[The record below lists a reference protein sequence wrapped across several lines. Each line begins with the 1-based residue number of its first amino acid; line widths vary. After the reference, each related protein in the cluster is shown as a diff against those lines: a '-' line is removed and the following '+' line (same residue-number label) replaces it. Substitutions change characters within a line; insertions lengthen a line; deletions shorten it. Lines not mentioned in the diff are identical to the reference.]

1 MRHFSLLACMA
12 ALALASCAPNTP
24 QPLPTIALDT
34 AGGAPRAATP
44 QRPAGTIAAS
54 GVVAPAQEIRLAF
67 MVTERI
73 KTVSVN
79 VGEAVKA
86 GQVLAELDD
95 AALQAQIRQAESG
108 VLAAQAA
115 YDLLAAGPTTEQV
128 RQAEAAAIGAR
139 AAFSRTIA
147 PAAAADIGA
156 ASAALAAANAR
167 YKQVLAGPSSADT
180 AGAAAALRTAE
191 AALRLAQGA
200 YDRAFA
206 RNPAGIGAD
215 PSALAL
221 EKATNDYNAAKA
233 VYEAAAGSADAADL
247 SAAAQQVAAAN
258 AQLDRLTRPVAAW
271 DREQAQ
277 SNLNASE
284 ARLAEVKAGARTE
297 QRSVAEAQLKSAVA
311 ALDGIRAQFQRYTL
325 LAPINAV
332 VVRRAAQPGE
342 TAVAGTPVLVLA
354 DLERLRVE
362 TTDLSER
369 DAPKVAV
376 GQAVTVFI
384 KALNQSVPGRVS
396 AVAPLADTLG
406 GDVVYKTTIE
416 LDSRPAGLRA
426 GMTVDVQ
433 FGAGR
438 IP

>member
-1 MRHFSLLACMA
+1 MRWPVLRAGIA
-12 ALALASCAPNTP
+12 ALALAACAPNTP
-24 QPLPTIALDT
+24 QPLPTIVLDA

-44 QRPAGTIAAS
+44 QHPAGGIAAS

-67 MVTERI
+67 MVTERV
-73 KTVSVN
+73 KTVKVT
-79 VGEAVKA
+79 VGDAVKV

-95 AALQAQIRQAESG
+95 TELQGQIRQAETA
-108 VLAAQAA
+108 VAVAQAA
-115 YDLLAAGPTTEQV
+115 YDLVAAGPTFEQIL
-128 RQAEAAAIGAR
+128 QAEAAFVTAR
-139 AAFSRTIA
+139 AAYSRTLA
-147 PAAAADIGA
+147 PAAPAEIGA

-167 YKQVLAGPSSADT
+167 YKQVTDGPGKGDT
-180 AGAAAALRTAE
+180 AAAAAALRSAE

-215 PSALAL
+215 PAALAL
-221 EKATNDYNAAKA
+221 EKATNDYTAAKS
-233 VYEAAAGSADAADL
+233 VYEAVARSADASEL
-247 SAAAQQVAAAN
+247 SAAAQQVAAAS
-258 AQLDRLTRPVAAW
+258 AQLDRLVRPVAVW

-277 SNLNASE
+277 ANLAAAQS
-284 ARLAEVKAGARTE
+284 RLDDLRAGARPE
-297 QRSVAEAQLKSAVA
+297 QRRVVEAQLEAATA
-311 ALDGIRAQFQRYTL
+311 ALAGQKGRLQRYAL
-325 LAPINAV
+325 VAPMNAV

-354 DLERLRVE
+354 DLERLRIE

-369 DAPKVAV
+369 DAPRVAV

-384 KALNQSVPGRVS
+384 KAMNQSVPGRVS

-433 FGAGR
+433 FGR
-438 IP
+438 

>member
-12 ALALASCAPNTP
+12 ALALAACAPNTP

-34 AGGAPRAATP
+34 AGGAPRVATP
-44 QRPAGTIAAS
+44 QRPAGAIAAS

-95 AALQAQIRQAESG
+95 AALQAQIRQAESA
-108 VLAAQAA
+108 VLAAQAG
-115 YDLLAAGPTTEQV
+115 YDLLAAGPTAEQV

-147 PAAAADIGA
+147 PAASADIGA

-167 YKQVLAGPSSADT
+167 YKLVLAGPSSADT

-215 PSALAL
+215 PAALGL
-221 EKATNDYNAAKA
+221 EKATNDYSIAQAAYDA
-233 VYEAAAGSADAADL
+233 VAGSANAAEL
-247 SAAAQQVAAAN
+247 SAAKQQVAAAS
-258 AQLDRLTRPVAAW
+258 AQLDRLIRPVAVW

-277 SNLNASE
+277 ANLAAAQS
-284 ARLAEVKAGARTE
+284 RLDDLRAGARPE
-297 QRSVAEAQLKSAVA
+297 QRRVVEAQLEAATA
-311 ALDGIRAQFQRYTL
+311 ALAGQKGRLQRYAL
-325 LAPINAV
+325 IAPMNAV
-332 VVRRAAQPGE
+332 VVR
-342 TAVAGTPVLVLA
+342 
-354 DLERLRVE
+354 
-362 TTDLSER
+362 
-369 DAPKVAV
+369 APRSPAR
-376 GQAVTVFI
+376 
-384 KALNQSVPGRVS
+384 SPWPGRRAGVGRS
-396 AVAPLADTLG
+396 GA
-406 GDVVYKTTIE
+406 
-416 LDSRPAGLRA
+416 PAGR
-426 GMTVDVQ
+426 DD
-433 FGAGR
+433 
-438 IP
+438 

>member
-1 MRHFSLLACMA
+1 MRWPILRAGIA
-12 ALALASCAPNTP
+12 ALALAACAPNTP
-24 QPLPTIALDT
+24 QPLPTIALDA

-44 QRPAGTIAAS
+44 QRQDGVIAAS

-73 KTVSVN
+73 KTVKVT
-79 VGEAVKA
+79 VGDAVKT

-95 AALQAQIRQAESG
+95 TELHGQIRQAETA
-108 VLAAQAA
+108 VAVAQAA
-115 YDLLAAGPTTEQV
+115 YDLVAAGPTFEQIL
-128 RQAEAAAIGAR
+128 QGEAAFITAR
-139 AAFSRTIA
+139 AAYSRTLA
-147 PAAAADIGA
+147 PAAPAEIGA

-167 YKQVLAGPSSADT
+167 YRQVTNGPSRGDT
-180 AGAAAALRTAE
+180 AAATAALRTAE

-206 RNPAGIGAD
+206 RSPAGIGAD
-215 PSALAL
+215 PAALAL

-233 VYEAAAGSADAADL
+233 VYGAVAGPADAAAL
-247 SAAAQQVAAAN
+247 SAAAQQVAAAS
-258 AQLDRLTRPVAAW
+258 AQLDRLIRPVAVW

-277 SNLNASE
+277 ANLAAAQS
-284 ARLAEVKAGARTE
+284 RLDDLRAGARPE
-297 QRSVAEAQLKSAVA
+297 QRRVVEAQLEAATA
-311 ALDGIRAQFQRYTL
+311 ALAGQKGRLQRYAL
-325 LAPINAV
+325 VAPMNAV

-354 DLERLRVE
+354 DLERMRVE
-362 TTDLSER
+362 TIDLSER
-369 DAPKVAV
+369 DAPKIAV

-384 KALNQSVPGRVS
+384 KAMNQSVPGRVS

-433 FGAGR
+433 FGR
-438 IP
+438 